1 MKKILI
7 VIMLAFSMACMAD
20 FDNVRN
26 EWMKGYTKLE
36 AADKAA
42 KANRNQ
48 EAVQLYRSALAI
60 FESVQR
66 RYPQWNPT
74 LLNYRINYCRQ
85 ILEQLSNV
93 PEQKPETLSP
103 TELVKLN
110 KEYANTIAQLSEE
123 RRFLESRVEV
133 LTDSLSRARAEA
145 AKSAGAETT
154 LATAS
159 KNRKKLEEA
168 NNLLQ
173 LRLREASKEIETLKK
188 TASEEKDSP
197 KSIQKLKKTE
207 DLLRQSQS
215 DLNKANDDL
224 KAARKQMESLDKTL
238 EKTRKDKTD
247 SDNALRKLQELELNH
262 QTEIVTLQAR
272 IKVLQKNSDDLEK
285 TLRKRE
291 EALEKTKAK
300 ESREVQDETRKLTD
314 ELQTA
319 RTRNIALD
327 EELLTLKAD
336 FDKLKR
342 QLKASEEQRIKLS
355 DQITSDTQGWK
366 DAKKREED
374 RNRQF
379 DDLRRQF
386 QEATE
391 ANAQLRQRLD
401 AQLELTRKQEENIT
415 KLKTE
420 DSGNASEMA
429 RKVKLQEIQIAKLAA
444 DVNSLNAQMKDTDP
458 LARKSQA
465 TILRLER
472 QLADTRQALKRSQDE
487 LARFQTTRDKAVEQ
501 RNGKLK
507 QAAEDLEKQK
517 PAQDSKDPNIWR
529 SLYEKNLDIA
539 KQALANEA
547 EMRGRIRSLEDRFL
561 ETQEQLDECERDLA
575 TAKNAQAVA
584 ETAAKDAQAKL
595 EASNIDAKTA
605 RGQSEAAAGISNSL
619 ADTTRDLKDKNLAIN
634 TLQAKVSVLEAQL
647 RDADE
652 RTRSQTNNLS
662 ALAGGD
668 PEKQKWAE
676 HIKQLTARLEQEQK
690 HRRALEMALA
700 EKETS
705 GQAAQPA
712 ATSMKTDNGPDMTE
726 ERRRR
731 EREKD
736 AVLKGYLRQAI
747 DAEKQEKVEAA
758 QWNYQKALE
767 LDPENRIALQR
778 LGIIASNLGNDQDTI
793 KYLQRAFRQDPDDPD
808 TLFALGY
815 SLIRQSEPDWAISML
830 ARAIALNPQNP
841 DVARTYGMALATL
854 GWTQAA
860 ELQLE
865 KAYNLK
871 KEDPEAPLALAILF
885 ASGKP
890 PRMDDAKKWYQIA
903 VKNGAQHDPGLDAV
917 LK

>member
-1 MKKILI
+1 MKKIFVFFAL
-7 VIMLAFSMACMAD
+7 VFSITCLAD

-26 EWMKGYTKLE
+26 EWMKGYTKME

-42 KANRNQ
+42 KAKRNQ
-48 EAVQLYRSALAI
+48 EAIQLYRSALAI

-74 LLNYRINYCRQ
+74 LLNYRISYCRQ
-85 ILEQLSNV
+85 VLEQLSNI
-93 PEQKPETLSP
+93 PEQKPETLSQS
-103 TELVKLN
+103 ELVKLN

-133 LTDSLSRARAEA
+133 LTDSLARARAEA

-154 LATAS
+154 LVTAS
-159 KNRKKLEEA
+159 KNRQKLEEA

-173 LRLREASKEIETLKK
+173 LRLREATKEIEALKK
-188 TASEEKDSP
+188 GASSEEKDSA
-197 KSIQKLKKTE
+197 KTAQKLKKTE

-215 DLNKANDDL
+215 DLAKANDEL
-224 KAARKQMESLDKTL
+224 KAVRRQLEAT
-238 EKTRKDKTD
+238 EKTVEKMQKEKTEAD
-247 SDNALRKLQELELNH
+247 STLKKLQELELNH
-262 QTEIVTLQAR
+262 HTEIVTLQGR
-272 IKVLQKNSDDLEK
+272 IKALQKNYDEMEK

-291 EALEKTKAK
+291 AALEKSKGK
-300 ESREVQDETRKLTD
+300 EAQEETRRLTE
-314 ELQTA
+314 ELQAA
-319 RTRNIALD
+319 RTKNIALD
-327 EELLTLKAD
+327 EELLTLRAD

-342 QLKASEEQRIKLS
+342 QLQSSEEQRIKLA

-366 DAKKREED
+366 DAKKKEED
-374 RNRQF
+374 IIRQL
-379 DDLRRQF
+379 DETRRKL
-386 QEATE
+386 QETQE
-391 ANAQLRQRLD
+391 ANAQLQQRLD
-401 AQLELTRKQEENIT
+401 AQIELTRKQEENIT
-415 KLKTE
+415 KLTE
-420 DSGNASEMA
+420 GDAESSAGIA
-429 RKVKLQEIQIAKLAA
+429 RRVKLQEAQIAKLAA
-444 DVNSLNAQMKDTDP
+444 DVSSLTTQLKDADP
-458 LARKSQA
+458 LVRKSHA
-465 TILRLER
+465 NIMRLEQ
-472 QLADTRQALKRSQDE
+472 QLADARQDLKRTEDE
-487 LARFQTTRDKAVEQ
+487 LARLRAERDKEAEE
-501 RNGKLK
+501 RNDSLK
-507 QAAEDLEKQK
+507 KAAEELDKQK
-517 PAQDSKDPNIWR
+517 PAQDSKDQAAWKA
-529 SLYEKNLDIA
+529 LYEKSLELA
-539 KQALANEA
+539 KQSLANEA
-547 EMRGRIRSLEDRFL
+547 EMRGRNRALEDRFL
-561 ETQEQLDECERDLA
+561 ETQEQLDECERDLTA
-575 TAKNAQAVA
+575 AKNAQVVA

-595 EASNIDAKTA
+595 DASNIDAKTA
-605 RGQSEAAAGISNSL
+605 RGKEEAAKGISTSL

-634 TLQAKVSVLEAQL
+634 ALQAKVAVLEAQL
-647 RDADE
+647 READD
-652 RTRSQTNNLS
+652 RARSQTDNLS

-668 PEKQKWAE
+668 ADKVKWAE

-705 GQAAQPA
+705 AQEAQPA
-712 ATSMKTDNGPDMTE
+712 TALQKTDNGPDMAE

-767 LDPENRIALQR
+767 LDPDNRIALQR

-793 KYLQRAFRQDPDDPD
+793 KYLQRAFRLDPDDPD

-815 SLIRQSEPDWAISML
+815 SLIRQSEPDWAVSML
-830 ARAIALNPQNP
+830 SRAIALNPQNA

-871 KEDPEAPLALAILF
+871 KDDSEAPLALAILF
-885 ASGKP
+885 ASSKP
-890 PRMDDAKKWYQIA
+890 PRIDDAKKWYQIA
-903 VKNGAQHDPGLDAV
+903 IKNGAQHDPGLDAV